1 MNNNNNKIFR
11 NLCNYFQTP
20 YKCPQLTELNKQLDE
35 QQKRISELTQ
45 GDPSWYDASPADAF
59 RMLEEKQQHIN
70 NLEATLRILAS
81 WLGNGGYNTTEVD
94 PVQFEAKIKEG
105 IIYLINKEKSEKEKI
120 KFEMQKQI
128 DILKSVIN
136 GLEDIVNN
144 RVISH
149 EEVIEKLSRKYKGTE

>member
-1 MNNNNNKIFR
+1 MTNSNNNIK

-20 YKCPQLTELNKQLDE
+20 YKCPQLTEINKQLE
-35 QQKRISELTQ
+35 AQQKRISELTQ

-70 NLEATLRILAS
+70 NLEATLRTLAS
-81 WLGNGGYNTTEVD
+81 WLGNGGYNATEVD
-94 PVQFEAKIKEG
+94 PVQFEAKIREG

-128 DILKSVIN
+128 DMLKLIIN

-144 RVISH
+144 KVLSFD
-149 EEVIEKLSRKYKGTE
+149 EVKEKLERKYKGIE